1 VNISSPAT
9 NPAGTE
15 IADAGDEQTG
25 KRIYDWFEQRLQVE
39 DPIKDAV
46 LHKVPRNTASW
57 WYVFGS
63 AAFTLLML
71 QIVTGILAGAGSMF
85 RRRPRHGTV

>member
-1 VNISSPAT
+1 MP
-9 NPAGTE
+9 GMK
-15 IADAGDEQTG
+15 QTG

-63 AAFTLLML
+63 AAFTLLM
-71 QIVTGILAGAGSMF
+71 
-85 RRRPRHGTV
+85 RRGTA